1 MIVML
6 LLLAAG
12 LATNVILGPLGL
24 GWIVWRVS
32 ANGLNQT
39 YGADAASLVLVAP
52 AALTAAWLWWRGHRL
67 AAPLA
72 LGVGL
77 ATLYYAVAEMLG
89 SDYIR
94 YPGNNERFGLL
105 FLALVILSW
114 TTAARAWA
122 ALAPLPPAP
131 PAWLARA
138 FAIVLVL
145 GSALIGC
152 AWLAQLVAIART
164 GTADAAY
171 LDAPSAFWT
180 IRIVDLGFIVPL
192 CLATGVGLW
201 RGQATARRAAYGVAA
216 FMAMQAAAVLAMGGV
231 MLWRHDPTASP
242 ALVYALTPITLAL
255 AAGAAALLHS
265 YAGGAPA
272 ATPRQAPATARA

>member
-12 LATNVILGPLGL
+12 LATNVILGPRGL

-255 AAGAAALLHS
+255 AAGTVALLHS

-272 ATPRQAPATARA
+272 ATPRQAPAAARA

>member
-255 AAGAAALLHS
+255 AVGAVALLHS
-265 YAGGAPA
+265 YADGAQA
-272 ATPRQAPATARA
+272 ATPRQAPAAARA